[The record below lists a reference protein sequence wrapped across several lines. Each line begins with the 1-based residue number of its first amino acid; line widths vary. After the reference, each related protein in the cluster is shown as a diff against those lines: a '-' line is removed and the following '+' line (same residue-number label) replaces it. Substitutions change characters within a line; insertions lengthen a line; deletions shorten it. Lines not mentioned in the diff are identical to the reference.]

1 MKLEQL
7 RPNLLEIPIN
17 QAYELFLAYYTKRS
31 QEIKEVLAT
40 PRETKSQEKKR
51 LASPGKKKKT
61 EITVSQKDLAILKQ
75 LGLI

>member
-7 RPNLLEIPIN
+7 RPNLLDLPVN
-17 QAYELFLAYYTKRS
+17 QAYELFLTYYTKRS
-31 QEIKEVLAT
+31 QDIKEVLAT

-51 LASPGKKKKT
+51 LSSPVKKKKT